1 MNKIWAILD
10 RETGEILE
18 TGRPVKGTEEKNA
31 SETEEKVDLN
41 YSKFKENLSFT
52 KFFHTV
58 IPLAPHYVAYLVRL
72 SHYLL
77 KNTNALGIQHKNG
90 KVRLFGKENI
100 REVLGISRVALHN
113 FLTEANKEGVI
124 ASGKFKLSGTEMECW
139 IVNPAYMFNGV
150 KIANTTVAIFQND
163 ENFKAIIEQNLA

>member
-1 MNKIWAILD
+1 MSKIWAILD

-18 TGRPVKGTEEKNA
+18 TGRPVKSTEEKNV
-31 SETEEKVDLN
+31 SETEEKDGLN
-41 YSKFKENLSFT
+41 YSKFKENISFT

-58 IPLAPHYVAYLVRL
+58 IPLAPHYIAYVVRL

-100 REVLGISRVALHN
+100 REILGISRVAMHN
-113 FLTEANKEGVI
+113 FLTEANKAGVI
-124 ASGKFKLSGTEMECW
+124 ASGKFKLSGIEMECW
-139 IVNPAYMFNGV
+139 IVNPAYMFNGG

>member
-1 MNKIWAILD
+1 MSKIWAILD
-10 RETGEILE
+10 LETGEILE

-31 SETEEKVDLN
+31 SEVDLN
-41 YSKFKENLSFT
+41 YSKFKENISFT
-52 KFFHTV
+52 KFFHTA
-58 IPLAPHYVAYLVRL
+58 IPLAPHYIAYVVRL

-100 REVLGISRVALHN
+100 REILGISRVAVHN
-113 FLTEANKEGVI
+113 FLTEAGKSGVI
-124 ASGKFKLSGTEMECW
+124 ASGKFKLSGIEMECY

-163 ENFKAIIEQNLA
+163 ENFKDIVEINLA

>member
-1 MNKIWAILD
+1 MSKIWAIID

-18 TGRPVKGTEEKNA
+18 TKRSVKSTITEIEEKI
-31 SETEEKVDLN
+31 DCN

-52 KFFHTV
+52 KFFHKA
-58 IPLAPHYVAYLVRL
+58 IPLAPHYIAYMTRL

-90 KVRLFGKENI
+90 KVNLFGKENI
-100 REVLGISRVALHN
+100 REILGISRVAVHN
-113 FLTEANKEGVI
+113 FLTEAGKSGVI
-124 ASGKFKLSGTEMECW
+124 ASGKFKLSGIEMECF
-139 IVNPAYMFNGV
+139 IVNPAYMFNGI

-163 ENFKAIIEQNLA
+163 DNFKDIVEIN

>member
-1 MNKIWAILD
+1 MSKIWAILD

-18 TGRPVKGTEEKNA
+18 TGRPVNGNT
-31 SETEEKVDLN
+31 SETEEKDVSEDGLN

-58 IPLAPHYVAYLVRL
+58 IPLAPHYIAYMTRL

-90 KVRLFGKENI
+90 KVRLFSKENI
-100 REVLGISRVALHN
+100 REILGISRVAVHN
-113 FLTEANKEGVI
+113 FLTEAGKTGVI
-124 ASGKFKLSGTEMECW
+124 ASGKFKLSGIELECF
-139 IVNPAYMFNGV
+139 IVNPAYMFNGI

-163 ENFKAIIEQNLA
+163 EKFKAIVVIN

>member
-18 TGRPVKGTEEKNA
+18 TKRPVKSKITEIEK
-31 SETEEKVDLN
+31 EVDLN

-52 KFFHTV
+52 KFFHTA
-58 IPLAPHYVAYLVRL
+58 IPLAPHYIAYVVRL

-90 KVRLFGKENI
+90 KVSLFGKENI
-100 REVLGISRVALHN
+100 REILGISRVALHN
-113 FLTEANKEGVI
+113 FLTEAVKKGVI
-124 ASGKFKLSGTEMECW
+124 ASGKFSLSGIEIECW
-139 IVNPAYMFNGV
+139 IVNPAYMFNGT
-150 KIANTTVAIFQND
+150 KIANTTVAIFQN
-163 ENFKAIIEQNLA
+163 EEKFKAIVEIN

>member
-1 MNKIWAILD
+1 MSKIWAILD

-18 TGRPVKGTEEKNA
+18 TGRPVKGNT
-31 SETEEKVDLN
+31 SETEEKDVSEDGLN
-41 YSKFKENLSFT
+41 YSKFKENISFT

-58 IPLAPHYVAYLVRL
+58 IPLAPHYVTYLVRL

-100 REVLGISRVALHN
+100 REILGISRVALHN

-124 ASGKFKLSGTEMECW
+124 ASGKFKLSGIEIECW
-139 IVNPAYMFNGV
+139 IVNPAYMFNGI

-163 ENFKAIIEQNLA
+163 ENFKAIIEPNRA

>member
-1 MNKIWAILD
+1 MSKIWAILD
-10 RETGEILE
+10 SETGEIIE
-18 TGRPVKGTEEKNA
+18 TKRPVKGKITEIEK
-31 SETEEKVDLN
+31 EVECN

-52 KFFHTV
+52 KFFHTD
-58 IPLAPHYVAYLVRL
+58 IPLAPHYIAYMTRL

-100 REVLGISRVALHN
+100 REILGISRVAVHN
-113 FLTEANKEGVI
+113 FLTEAGKTGVI
-124 ASGKFKLSGTEMECW
+124 ASGKFKLSGTEMECF

-150 KIANTTVAIFQND
+150 KIANTTVAIFQN
-163 ENFKAIIEQNLA
+163 EEKFKAIVEIN

>member
-1 MNKIWAILD
+1 MSKIWAILD

-18 TGRPVKGTEEKNA
+18 TGRPVKGTEEKDV
-31 SETEEKVDLN
+31 SEDGLN
-41 YSKFKENLSFT
+41 YSKFKENISFT

-58 IPLAPHYVAYLVRL
+58 IPLAPHYIAYVVRL

-100 REVLGISRVALHN
+100 REILGISRVALHS
-113 FLTEANKEGVI
+113 FLTEANRKGVI
-124 ASGKFKLSGTEMECW
+124 ASGKFKLSGIEIECW

-163 ENFKAIIEQNLA
+163 ENFKAIIEPNRA